1 MTAEQLNTVWHPNY
15 WCLLNKMEEIF
26 GYSVEALRSKIQRA
40 QLVQGVHW
48 RKGPDGRVLMNPCAF
63 TTWLLS
69 EDQV

>member
-15 WCLLNKMEEIF
+15 WCLLSKMEEIF

-48 RKGPDGRVLMNPCAF
+48 RKSPDGRVIMNPHAF

-69 EDQV
+69 EEQV